1 MIKIVTS
8 ITFLAYVLSAR
19 LKIII
24 IILILIVI
32 IRQKITIIIILI
44 TFLASAQTVK

>member
-24 IILILIVI
+24 IVILIVI